1 MHSKSSAAR
10 GPASG
15 WAAGVAAPGRVA
27 APHSVTAS
35 SHFAALRRPGG
46 PFSVKDGQ
54 NPPASGTAAFT
65 VSPSMRNIAP
75 LS

>member
-15 WAAGVAAPGRVA
+15 WAAGVA